1 MADTGPD
8 INRPKPGSNAIG
20 VGAIGIMSIGDI
32 PSFDWVQT
40 VISQYSNSPII
51 TGIIG
56 SFFDAVDQ
64 TEDISNFYDD
74 MFNIATA
81 VGYGL
86 DVLGIILNVTRTL
99 DIGVAELFFGFE
111 QAGQPSA
118 NPFNTQP
125 FFTGENLNNN
135 FELSDDSYRLLLFA
149 KALYNISPG
158 NIPSINKILQTLFP
172 GRGNAFVTDGL
183 NMTMSYTFQFVL
195 SPVELAIVEQS
206 GVLPKPVGVNAS
218 VVQPVS

>member
-1 MADTGPD
+1 MVDTGPD
-8 INRPKPGSNAIG
+8 INRPKPGSNGIG
-20 VGAIGIMSIGDI
+20 IGAIGIMSIGDI
-32 PSFDWVQT
+32 PSFDWWQT
-40 VISQYSNSPII
+40 VISQYANSPII
-51 TGIIG
+51 TGIIE

-81 VGYGL
+81 TGYGL
-86 DVLGIILNVTRTL
+86 DVLGIILGVTRTL
-99 DIGVAELFFGFE
+99 EVSGTQLYFGFE

-118 NPFNTQP
+118 SPFNTQP
-125 FFTGENLNNN
+125 FFTGEQLDNN

-183 NMTMSYTFQFVL
+183 NMTMNYTFQFVL

>member
-1 MADTGPD
+1 MSGPD

-32 PSFDWVQT
+32 PAFDYWQT
-40 VISQYSNSPII
+40 IISQYANSDII

-56 SFFDAVDQ
+56 SFFAA
-64 TEDISNFYDD
+64 EDMTVEIEQFYDD

-81 VGYGL
+81 IGYGL
-86 DVLGIILNVTRTL
+86 DLLGIILDVSRTL
-99 DIGVAELFFGFE
+99 EVQNPGDFFDFE
-111 QAGQPSA
+111 ESGGSSA
-118 NPFNTQP
+118 NGFDQQP
-125 FFTGENLNNN
+125 FYSGSQLNNN
-135 FELSDDSYRLLLFA
+135 FNLSDNSYRLLLFA

-183 NMTMSYTFQFVL
+183 NMTMVYTFQFIL
-195 SPVELAIVEQS
+195 SSVELAIVEQS
-206 GVLPKPVGVNAS
+206 GVLPKPVGVKS
-218 VVQPVS
+218 SIVQPIS